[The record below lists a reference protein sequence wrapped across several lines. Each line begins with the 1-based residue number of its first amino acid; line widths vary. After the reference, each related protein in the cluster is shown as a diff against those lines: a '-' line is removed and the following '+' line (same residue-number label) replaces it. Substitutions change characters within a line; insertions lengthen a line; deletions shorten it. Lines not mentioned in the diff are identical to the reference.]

1 MDIAWITHFFLA
13 LLFGRF
19 SFRSIN
25 IKNIVMLSTILCQK
39 YIYIYISANLDHG
52 VLFHIFLY
60 DHANIVL
67 KTNVKN

>member
-1 MDIAWITHFFLA
+1 MDKAWITHIFLA

-25 IKNIVMLSTILCQK
+25 IKNIVMPSTILCQK
-39 YIYIYISANLDHG
+39 YIYISANLDHG

-67 KTNVKN
+67 KINVKN